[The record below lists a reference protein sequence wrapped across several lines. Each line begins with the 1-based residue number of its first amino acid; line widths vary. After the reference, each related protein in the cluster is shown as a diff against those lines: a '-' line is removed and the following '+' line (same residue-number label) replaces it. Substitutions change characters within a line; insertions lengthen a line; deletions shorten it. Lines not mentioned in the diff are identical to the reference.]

1 MKKKRGKKI
10 YIIIGIAA
18 ALAVILFFPLRR
30 VYRKTLPRKKNGIKQ
45 LEFAAGQR
53 LTGYDVRDESGKWID
68 VSKISDGD
76 AAVVAFNLK
85 GCPDCK
91 EDAFSQQILMNLYQ
105 TPDFNFYIIYDDDI
119 PDEEWVTDN
128 STKVFSAGGRYKFT
142 KWVPTYF
149 LLDKDDNIT
158 KETIEASDLEYM
170 VPNVSASAGQINSLS
185 GGLPILIGLDG
196 CLSCKE
202 AEDAMVEQYGSDFL
216 YVIEG
221 QEIPEYKSDL
231 DYVRADPGGLLLKAL
246 DLESLPVLVTTD
258 ADGNINIT
266 SDFTGSK

>member
-105 TPDFNFYIIYDDDI
+105 TPDFNFYRGNMNTITTVYL
-119 PDEEWVTDN
+119 PVGVVVYEVHRN
-128 STKVFSAGGRYKFT
+128 SVGIALIANNGKHSPLCKV
-142 KWVPTYF
+142 
-149 LLDKDDNIT
+149 
-158 KETIEASDLEYM
+158 EY
-170 VPNVSASAGQINSLS
+170 V
-185 GGLPILIGLDG
+185 
-196 CLSCKE
+196 
-202 AEDAMVEQYGSDFL
+202 
-216 YVIEG
+216 
-221 QEIPEYKSDL
+221 
-231 DYVRADPGGLLLKAL
+231 KAL
-246 DLESLPVLVTTD
+246 PFGDCLLMSSHVSEHIISSFILR
-258 ADGNINIT
+258 IYR
-266 SDFTGSK
+266 